1 MKTISLNKHNKHTAL
16 ITIHNPQ
23 KQNAFDAAL
32 LTELAGKLKTV
43 EDSRTYR
50 IVYITGEGD
59 KAFSTG
65 VFLKDLIEFGSTS
78 AAKRFA
84 SLLESTMDRLFN
96 FPKPVI
102 ALINGY
108 ALGGGFGLA
117 MSSDIR
123 IMTADSKIGFPA
135 VKIGAILPSGCTYRL
150 ISLVGAGHAKDL
162 LLTGRHVTADEALR
176 IGMVNY
182 VVRDKKALFQKA
194 DELSELI
201 LQGAPQALGMTK
213 ITVNKHTNELISRYG
228 LYSPD
233 NFAYLSSTNEWQERI
248 YRFLHR
254 KKTGKRH

>member
-1 MKTISLNKHNKHTAL
+1 MKTISLDNYNNHTAL
-16 ITIHNPQ
+16 ITIHNPT

-43 EDSRTYR
+43 EDSRTFR
-50 IVYITGEGD
+50 AVYITGEGD
-59 KAFSTG
+59 QAFSTG
-65 VFLKDLIEFGSTS
+65 VFLKDLIEFGSIS
-78 AAKRFA
+78 AARGFA
-84 SLLESTMDRLFN
+84 ALLESTMDRLFN

-123 IMTADSKIGFPA
+123 IMTANATIGFPA

-150 ISLVGAGHAKDL
+150 ISLVGAGHAKEL
-162 LLTGRHVTADEALR
+162 LLTGRHVHADEALK
-176 IGMVNY
+176 IGLVNS

-194 DELSELI
+194 DELAELI
-201 LQGAPQALGMTK
+201 MQGAPQALSMTK
-213 ITVNKHTNELISRYG
+213 ITVNKHANELISRYG
-228 LYSPD
+228 LYSQD
-233 NFAYLSSTNEWQERI
+233 NFAYLSSTQDWQERI
-248 YRFLHR
+248 QNFLHR